1 MATKIITNDNL
12 LNIDYSATCALN
24 NGFSLSTRDLY
35 GEFKFVL
42 KDGRI
47 LRCKQ
52 DLDKV
57 FIVHNSNCNITIK
70 CDLWGKMAA
79 DIIDDNDKFLY
90 MIRETERA
98 ARNLTDHDHLNNPN
112 IGEIIRHRLADF
124 VNYYYNAES
133 MFIKLIKMG
142 LDGNNDS
149 VIIELD
155 E

>member
-1 MATKIITNDNL
+1 
-12 LNIDYSATCALN
+12 
-24 NGFSLSTRDLY
+24 
-35 GEFKFVL
+35 
-42 KDGRI
+42 
-47 LRCKQ
+47 
-52 DLDKV
+52 
-57 FIVHNSNCNITIK
+57 
-70 CDLWGKMAA
+70 MAA

-98 ARNLTDHDHLNNPN
+98 ARNLADHDHLNNPN

-124 VNYYYNAES
+124 VNDYYNAES
-133 MFIKLIKMG
+133 VFIKLIKMG